1 MSRQDDGVKTDK
13 SDCNSVAQNAISNSK
28 NDEGGGKVS
37 TRFRV
42 NCVIIMYAPMYFAVR
57 RLH

>member
-1 MSRQDDGVKTDK
+1 MSRQDDGVKTNK

-28 NDEGGGKVS
+28 NDKGGGTVS

-42 NCVIIMYAPMYFAVR
+42 DCVIIYAPVCLLVR